1 VNKIPLLVIAGPTA
15 SGKSALAFKC
25 AKKLCGELISG
36 DSMQIY
42 KGMDIGTAKPTKAE
56 QAEVKHHLVDVIE
69 ISEAYSS
76 GDFKDAAKSAAREI
90 FSRGKL
96 PILVGGS
103 GLYVELVVNDFSLP
117 EISSSDKLR
126 DELYG
131 IAREKGNEYLHSML
145 GEIDPESAEAI
156 HFNNVKRVVR
166 AIEVYRGTGVTMSEW
181 NRRSKMNENEFEP
194 YCVYLDWEREKL
206 YSRINERVDEF
217 VKNGLLDEARTLYEN
232 GLESTPTAS
241 KAIGYKELLP
251 YLKGVC
257 ELDECIDALKQS
269 TRNLAKRQVTYFTRM
284 RFDKKLDPDKRS
296 SDELFEEL
304 LADEGFS
311 EFIRNFNNESKA

>member
-1 VNKIPLLVIAGPTA
+1 MRL
-15 SGKSALAFKC
+15 
-25 AKKLCGELISG
+25 
-36 DSMQIY
+36 
-42 KGMDIGTAKPTKAE
+42 
-56 QAEVKHHLVDVIE
+56 
-69 ISEAYSS
+69 
-76 GDFKDAAKSAAREI
+76 FKDATKSAAREI

-194 YCVYLDWEREKL
+194 YCVYLDWDREKL

-251 YLKGVC
+251 YLKGAC

-311 EFIRNFNNESKA
+311 EFIRNFNIES